1 MKCPIKRLESE
12 CIQKECPLYFTNSCG
27 LSSLVFD
34 LSCAVDSV
42 SDSVSNIEDKL
53 EEIGEVLYDGLKRR

>member
-27 LSSLVFD
+27 LSSLLYD
-34 LSCAVDSV
+34 LSCASNSM
-42 SDSVSNIEDKL
+42 SDSLSGINDKL
-53 EEIGEVLYDGLKRR
+53 WVMSEELYNGLKRR